1 MNTDRDGD
9 VKDAV
14 HHRMTSEPR
23 TMMEGAA
30 ASHSLASTSRSQE
43 GIIGTE
49 EDSER
54 GISSKPA
61 PAPPSMTSSSSMEL
75 DLSEGERVAELAR
88 LDKDSLDD
96 LESMVLGVASKRG
109 VTLRGEEPLPSADQG
124 ENVSPE
130 WSISDEAAQEE
141 DEEREEERLARPPFV
156 EGDVCLSDAETLGS
170 NGSDELTDYE
180 NSGAIEHQRNGGDE
194 EERQCW
200 VCFASE
206 EDDPVAAWVHP
217 CLCKGTTKWVHQVC
231 IQRWVDEKQKGN
243 NSTGV
248 VCPQCGADYIIQ
260 FPASPPF
267 LRLLDALDKL
277 VGRLCPVIAGGVCV
291 GSLYWTCVTYG
302 AVTVMQVAGH
312 SDGLTLME
320 NADPL
325 LLLVS
330 LPLVPLGLVLG
341 KMVKWQEPVLHF
353 LRAHLPR
360 LQITRFVL
368 PAFASNP
375 ESEGSSS
382 AASLPPSS
390 DPVSVTRTFCGALF
404 FPTIAT
410 FLGSTLFEEVQSP
423 LKRAAMGGFCFVG
436 AKGVLKIYHKQNQYI
451 RQCKRQILDYNV
463 PSS

>member
-30 ASHSLASTSRSQE
+30 ASQSLASTSRSQE

-49 EDSER
+49 EESER
-54 GISSKPA
+54 GISSELI
-61 PAPPSMTSSSSMEL
+61 PPTMTSSSSMEL
-75 DLSEGERVAELAR
+75 DLSDRERVAELAR

-141 DEEREEERLARPPFV
+141 DEEREEERLARLPFM

-410 FLGSTLFEEVQSP
+410 FLGSTLFEEVESP

>member
-1 MNTDRDGD
+1 METDCDGRDINEAVLGD
-9 VKDAV
+9 IGKESRILVD
-14 HHRMTSEPR
+14 EPLDSASR
-23 TMMEGAA
+23 ALGRLMDEPARVSSSLSSDEPA
-30 ASHSLASTSRSQE
+30 ASAT
-43 GIIGTE
+43 I
-49 EDSER
+49 
-54 GISSKPA
+54 
-61 PAPPSMTSSSSMEL
+61 TSSSSMEL
-75 DLSEGERVAELAR
+75 DLSERERVAELAG
-88 LDKDSLDD
+88 LDKESLDN
-96 LESMVLGVASKRG
+96 LESLVLGVASKHG
-109 VTLRGEEPLPSADQG
+109 VTLRGEEAVSAEGNGDRY
-124 ENVSPE
+124 SPE
-130 WSISDEAAQEE
+130 WSPE
-141 DEEREEERLARPPFV
+141 DETAEEEEADGEEERLLRPRF
-156 EGDVCLSDAETLGS
+156 EEEEVCLSDAETLGS

-180 NSGAIEHQRNGGDE
+180 NSGIVEQQRNGDGGE

-277 VGRLCPVIAGGVCV
+277 VGRLCPVVAGGVCV

-320 NADPL
+320 NSDPL

-353 LRAHLPR
+353 LRAHLPH
-360 LQITRFVL
+360 LQITRYIL
-368 PAFASNP
+368 PAFASTP
-375 ESEGSSS
+375 QSEGSSS

-451 RQCKRQILDYNV
+451 RQCERQILDYHL
-463 PSS
+463 P

>member
-1 MNTDRDGD
+1 MEADCDGRDMNEAVLGD
-9 VKDAV
+9 IGKESRILVD
-14 HHRMTSEPR
+14 EPLDSASR
-23 TMMEGAA
+23 ALGRLMEEPARV
-30 ASHSLASTSRSQE
+30 SSSL
-43 GIIGTE
+43 
-49 EDSER
+49 
-54 GISSKPA
+54 SSDE
-61 PAPPSMTSSSSMEL
+61 PAPPATITSSSSMEL
-75 DLSEGERVAELAR
+75 DLSERERVAELAR
-88 LDKDSLDD
+88 LDKESLDN
-96 LESMVLGVASKRG
+96 LESLVLGVASKRG
-109 VTLRGEEPLPSADQG
+109 VTLRGEVAGDG
-124 ENVSPE
+124 NTYSPE
-130 WSISDEAAQEE
+130 WSPEDEAAEEEEEDGAEERLLRPRFE
-141 DEEREEERLARPPFV
+141 DEE
-156 EGDVCLSDAETLGS
+156 VCLSDAETLGS

-180 NSGAIEHQRNGGDE
+180 NSGIVAQQRNGGGE

-277 VGRLCPVIAGGVCV
+277 VGRLCPVVAGGVCV

-353 LRAHLPR
+353 LRAHLPH
-360 LQITRFVL
+360 LQITRYIL
-368 PAFASNP
+368 PAFASTP
-375 ESEGSSS
+375 QSEGSSS

-451 RQCKRQILDYNV
+451 RQCKRQILDYHL
-463 PSS
+463 P